1 MSPIWHFSDLTG
13 LAGDSPFLRVRRT
26 AQLRARTS
34 EFDPKRA
41 SRPYGTIIVKIMLCL
56 KPAG

>member
-1 MSPIWHFSDLTG
+1 MPKQEFTVGIGGTTDIDGGAASPDHD
-13 LAGDSPFLRVRRT
+13 A
-26 AQLRARTS
+26 
-34 EFDPKRA
+34 FDPKRA